1 MASNLLTLRH
11 NLSNNERFTE
21 IYLTHI
27 LTGSLTSTCW
37 SGHIQTN
44 EQTQTA
50 ALCIDVKTI
59 TTLILTVR
67 GFPRDGGFMCINKI
81 EVTYD
86 QGRAKSK
93 C

>member
-1 MASNLLTLRH
+1 MIEVQPHCNDEKKGLASNLLTLRH

-50 ALCIDVKTI
+50 AMKQL
-59 TTLILTVR
+59 TLH
-67 GFPRDGGFMCINKI
+67 
-81 EVTYD
+81 
-86 QGRAKSK
+86 
-93 C
+93 